1 MSSNGNNISLK
12 IKSFD
17 IETEEQKRD
26 SSFHNN
32 NHSLKIQRMDENFE
46 EEDKT
51 EYLNINKRPK
61 VIVQNRIALEKNS
74 NREEIK
80 SESSPEN
87 RPNNDNTNQNKVSE
101 RNKIVN
107 NDDDKIEMNEYCLIC
122 YNKLTK
128 DELNNNFIECF
139 HGFCNSC
146 YYEYLKEK
154 IINNDVEYIK
164 CPQKG
169 CDTILNDNFIQ
180 FHLIEKDDIPLLE
193 KYIKFKQR
201 KQIAKDPN
209 IQLCPFPN
217 CESYANKNPKSLF
230 VTCLEGH
237 KFCFNCLK
245 DWHEN
250 EKCKIEEDVKFEN
263 WKKSKKVKRCPNCKY
278 FIEKNEGCNHMT
290 CRNCKYEWCWI
301 CLQESLPGHYDP
313 GGQCEG
319 LQYSNCPCLSN
330 QFCAF
335 LYRFLF
341 NVLGCLKLLAM
352 FPFVFYAALFM
363 LIKEINDNDIIF
375 IFKIFIV
382 FNICLCFFI
391 YATSI
396 MLIIF
401 IIMIFCFPFK
411 RFISEKFD
419 DIL

>member
-1 MSSNGNNISLK
+1 MSSNRNNISLNN
-12 IKSFD
+12 KSFD
-17 IETEEQKRD
+17 FGKEEQKKD
-26 SSFHNN
+26 FNSNN
-32 NHSLKIQRMDENFE
+32 NSYSLKIQRMDENFE
-46 EEDKT
+46 EDKT
-51 EYLNINKRPK
+51 DYLNLNKRPK
-61 VIVQNRIALEKNS
+61 VTIENTITLENNS
-74 NREEIK
+74 YREEIK
-80 SESSPEN
+80 SESSSES
-87 RPNNDNTNQNKVSE
+87 RPYNINVNLNNSE

-107 NDDDKIEMNEYCLIC
+107 NDDDKIEMNECCLIC
-122 YNKLTK
+122 ENKLTSE
-128 DELNNNFIECF
+128 ELDYNFIECF
-139 HGFCNSC
+139 HGFCDSC
-146 YYEYLKEK
+146 YYDYLKEK

-169 CDTILNDNFIQ
+169 CNTILNDNFIQ
-180 FHLIEKDDIPLLE
+180 NHLLSDIPLLE

-201 KQIAKDPN
+201 KQLAKDPN
-209 IQLCPFPN
+209 IQLCPYPN

-250 EKCKIEEDVKFEN
+250 EKCKIENDKKFEN
-263 WKKSKKVKRCPNCKY
+263 WRNSRKVKRCPKCKY

-330 QFCAF
+330 KFCAF

-341 NVLGCLKLLAM
+341 HLLGCLKLFGM
-352 FPFVFYAALFM
+352 FPLVFYVALFR
-363 LIKEINDNDIIF
+363 LIKEINNNDIIF
-375 IFKIFIV
+375 IFKFFIV
-382 FNICLCFFI
+382 FYICLCFFVF
-391 YATSI
+391 ATSI
-396 MLIIF
+396 MFIIF

-419 DIL
+419 DILDY

>member
-1 MSSNGNNISLK
+1 MSSNRNNISLN

-17 IETEEQKRD
+17 IETEEKKRD

-61 VIVQNRIALEKNS
+61 VIVQNRLALEKNS

-87 RPNNDNTNQNKVSE
+87 RPNNDNNNQNNVHIIVSE

-146 YYEYLKEK
+146 YYDYLKEK

-250 EKCKIEEDVKFEN
+250 EKCKFEEDVKFDN

-301 CLQESLPGHYDP
+301 CLQESLP
-313 GGQCEG
+313 
-319 LQYSNCPCLSN
+319 
-330 QFCAF
+330 
-335 LYRFLF
+335 
-341 NVLGCLKLLAM
+341 
-352 FPFVFYAALFM
+352 
-363 LIKEINDNDIIF
+363 
-375 IFKIFIV
+375 
-382 FNICLCFFI
+382 
-391 YATSI
+391 
-396 MLIIF
+396 
-401 IIMIFCFPFK
+401 
-411 RFISEKFD
+411 
-419 DIL
+419 